1 MNRFLKSTAIIV
13 ALIAASTTIAVEAHV
28 GSGKSRDGK
37 VGNKSCHRALSP
49 YAQMTYEGTKQPC
62 MHTRYERRSKK
73 NRDCCHLHY
82 GNSARTEWQ
91 TSEACQASC
100 KKRGNRLPVTP

>member
-28 GSGKSRDGK
+28 GTGRSSDGK
-37 VGNKSCHRALSP
+37 RGNKSCHRPLTPS
-49 YAQMTYEGTKQPC
+49 AQMTYKGTKQPC

-73 NRDCCHLHY
+73 NKDCCHLHS
-82 GNSARTEWQ
+82 GNSSRTEWQ
-91 TSEACQASC
+91 TTTACQASC
-100 KKRGNRLPVTP
+100 IKRGNRLPVTP